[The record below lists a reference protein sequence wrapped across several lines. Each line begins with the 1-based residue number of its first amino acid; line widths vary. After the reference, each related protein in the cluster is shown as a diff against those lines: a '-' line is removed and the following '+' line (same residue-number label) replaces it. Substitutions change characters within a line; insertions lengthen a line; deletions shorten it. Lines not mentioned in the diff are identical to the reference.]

1 MTEPDARGGR
11 VNGVRRPWA
20 TLTPAERRRLVAP
33 DGGSCL
39 LAAKNDGG
47 PFTAWATVF
56 ERTSDRIR
64 ARFEP
69 RFPHVNPHRLRHS
82 FSMRRKVSGVASG
95 ASFDRSREHALP
107 AAQRAALRPGWR
119 AGAAGGAVTCD
130 VSSWLHQTPGC
141 AV

>member
-1 MTEPDARGGR
+1 MTEPDARGGW
-11 VNGVRRPWA
+11 VNGIRRPWA

-39 LAAKNDGG
+39 LAVKHGGG

-56 ERTSDRIR
+56 ERTSDRLR

-82 FSMRRKVSGVASG
+82 FSMRTQFLDAGVPLRDVQDAASH
-95 ASFDRSREHALP
+95 ADPRTTMRYDRARGSLDRHATYVV
-107 AAQRAALRPGWR
+107 AAYV
-119 AGAAGGAVTCD
+119 AGAAR
-130 VSSWLHQTPGC
+130 
-141 AV
+141 